1 MSTNSSISITQE
13 NGHVRSIYCHWDGGM
28 WTGGVA
34 ETLIENYRT
43 EAEVNALIDQGGCSS
58 LGGTI
63 EDSVFYARDRGEEL
77 EIYIDNI
84 PEQEYNYM
92 FKDGKWFVCCPETNW
107 EDVVLTNEL
116 RVELENYEE

>member
-13 NGHVRSIYCHWDGGM
+13 NGQVRSIYCHWDGGL
-28 WTGGVA
+28 WDGGVA
-34 ETLIENYRT
+34 DNLLQFYRT
-43 EAEVNALIDQGGCSS
+43 ENEINALIEQGECSS
-58 LGGTI
+58 LSGTI
-63 EDSVFYARDRGEEL
+63 EDSVFYARDRDEDL
-77 EIYIDNI
+77 TIYIDNI

-116 RVELENYEE
+116 RIELENCED